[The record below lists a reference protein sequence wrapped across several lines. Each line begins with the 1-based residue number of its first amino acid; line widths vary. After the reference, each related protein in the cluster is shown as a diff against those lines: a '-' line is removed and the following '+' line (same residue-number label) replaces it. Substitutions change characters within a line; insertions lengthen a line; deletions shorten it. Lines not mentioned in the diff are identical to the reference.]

1 MDRHL
6 TDDELVLHY
15 YGETSDAADAR
26 AASHV
31 DGCVECRENLARLQR
46 VLAMVDAGA
55 PPAADAAFESRMWE
69 RLEPELQ
76 LAAGSRQLA
85 AERSGYQLPA
95 TSYRLAWLAAVAVLV
110 LAAFVAG
117 RMSAPQISAP
127 IVATVASIP
136 AADRVLDVDLGDH
149 LDRAEVALV
158 GFLTRAEPAEGR
170 GGAEDLIAA
179 NRLYRGTA
187 QALGDD
193 NVVTVLDEL
202 ERALI
207 EIAAAPEADAEEQDA
222 VRAWIDSRDLLFKVR
237 IIRDTLEDPLSQNE
251 RRDSAL

>member
-15 YGETSDAADAR
+15 YGETSDAVDAR

-31 DGCVECRENLARLQR
+31 GGCVECRENLGRLQR
-46 VLAMVDAGA
+46 VLAMVDEDA
-55 PPAADAAFESRMWE
+55 PPAADAAFESRVWAG
-69 RLEPELQ
+69 LEPELQ

-85 AERSGYQLPA
+85 AGRSSYHLPP
-95 TSYRLAWLAAVAVLV
+95 TTYRLAWLAAAAVLL

-117 RMSAPQISAP
+117 RMSAPEMPAP
-127 IVATVASIP
+127 IVATVAPSP
-136 AADRVLDVDLGDH
+136 AGDRVLDVDLGDH
-149 LDRAEVALV
+149 LDRAELALV
-158 GFLTRAEPAEGR
+158 GFLTRVEQADGR
-170 GGAEDLIAA
+170 VAAEDLIAA

-187 QALGDD
+187 QALGDK

-207 EIAAAPEADAEEQDA
+207 EIAAAPEADVEEQDA
-222 VRAWIDSRDLLFKVR
+222 VRTWIDSRDLLFKMRV
-237 IIRDTLEDPLSQNE
+237 IRE
-251 RRDSAL
+251 SAL

>member
-76 LAAGSRQLA
+76 LAAGSGQQA
-85 AERSGYQLPA
+85 AGRSSYHLPP
-95 TSYRLAWLAAVAVLV
+95 TTYRLATAALLV